1 MARKTI
7 TVSSNLASVVRDL
20 DDLTK
25 KQVPYAT
32 AVALTRTAGDARD
45 YLRDHFKD
53 HFTVRGAWVAKTSI
67 QRDKAIKGPS
77 PVARVGS
84 LYEPMADHVEGGEKT
99 GKGEVGVP
107 VWARR
112 KEADRTRPQNFPGKL
127 AQRGDF
133 FAAPFSRSPFR
144 VGAGTDGYGIF
155 QRLGRRKGSG
165 MGPKKKRSGPK
176 KRRLRLWWTIHD
188 SVQIKPDWPFEREV
202 VGVVESEMLDHF
214 IAALE
219 QARATA
225 RPARV

>member
-25 KQVPYAT
+25 RQVPFAT

-45 YLRDHFKD
+45 RLRGNLDE
-53 HFTVRGAWVAKTSI
+53 HFTVRGNWVGRSI
-67 QRDKAIKGPS
+67 QIDRAEKGHS

-84 LYEPMADHVEGGEKT
+84 LYEPMAAHAEGGEKT

-127 AQRGDF
+127 AQKGDF

-144 VGAGTDGYGIF
+144 VGHGTDGYGIF
-155 QRLGRRKGSG
+155 QRLGRKKGSG
-165 MGPKKKRSGPK
+165 TGPKKKRRGPK

-188 SVQIKPDWPFEREV
+188 SVQIKADWPFEREV